1 MRLIIFIVTR
11 NTQIST
17 NVTGVDVLDSVVV
30 DKLDTNMGQIQEYIL
45 VTLFNIVKEMVLL
58 NSCRLP
64 NPYLEC

>member
-30 DKLDTNMGQIQEYIL
+30 EKLDTNMGQIQEYIL

>member
-11 NTQIST
+11 IPQISRT
-17 NVTGVDVLDSVVV
+17 VTGVDVLDSIVVE
-30 DKLDTNMGQIQEYIL
+30 KLDTNMGQIQEYIL

>member
-64 NPYLEC
+64 YPYLEC

>member
-1 MRLIIFIVTR
+1 MRLIIFIVAR
-11 NTQIST
+11 IPQISRT
-17 NVTGVDVLDSVVV
+17 VTGVDVLDSIVVE
-30 DKLDTNMGQIQEYIL
+30 KLDTNMGQIQEYIL